1 MLKVSLLKQNEK
13 GWMKIE
19 RTLFESPW
27 TKFRIEIREW
37 KIERW
42 CHDNGSPFVRWRWKY
57 FQPGMLWSNGTLEE
71 NLFTLYQYEI
81 GWIKMKKKIDVQM
94 ILKVLNLPDEK
105 LMRSI
110 EELVRGENK
119 FNSLI
124 DKRFV
129 LWYNDFHRT
138 NDNQGRRSGK

>member
-1 MLKVSLLKQNEK
+1 
-13 GWMKIE
+13 
-19 RTLFESPW
+19 
-27 TKFRIEIREW
+27 
-37 KIERW
+37 
-42 CHDNGSPFVRWRWKY
+42 
-57 FQPGMLWSNGTLEE
+57 
-71 NLFTLYQYEI
+71 
-81 GWIKMKKKIDVQM
+81 MKKKIDVQM